1 MEGQMQTR
9 KGERTGGREP
19 TDNIVSSRQSCN
31 HGQSKFD
38 RKGMRARERYPRGQS
53 SPHRAMQR
61 LPAGRARDHPVMEI
75 VPNKSFS
82 LSLSPHTC
90 GHTHKDVCML
100 DESRNHWA
108 KTGLFLYKR
117 PIFKTTGSAQEEGA
131 RLRGL
136 TTKAVNED
144 PERDRATPQE
154 EKEGGKFEG
163 LTETY

>member
-1 MEGQMQTR
+1 M
-9 KGERTGGREP
+9 RTAG
-19 TDNIVSSRQSCN
+19 
-31 HGQSKFD
+31 
-38 RKGMRARERYPRGQS
+38 GMRARERYPRGQS

-117 PIFKTTGSAQEEGA
+117 PIFKISGNFDWFPFFLPVSPS
-131 RLRGL
+131 LDISNKL
-136 TTKAVNED
+136 V
-144 PERDRATPQE
+144 
-154 EKEGGKFEG
+154 FI
-163 LTETY
+163 YI